1 MMSSRRV
8 CFRNGLLFTAL
19 VFAASL
25 GPSLGG
31 CGSAQ
36 RSGLPETVT
45 IELPDGTTVEAGQGT
60 GAPSLANSR
69 WEFFQSSSSAQ
80 GLAFVTI
87 IFGPEGNLESFQNN
101 TIAQEIFGD
110 TIVFDGQRHST
121 TQQGLSYAAATFGA
135 ETADATGF
143 AFEGRLTAFAAG
155 IQAANGTATA
165 TASYDPN
172 DPDTVVGTF
181 TFSTRVTIASIPDA
195 NIDDEFAFVG
205 HRVTE

>member
-1 MMSSRRV
+1 L
-8 CFRNGLLFTAL
+8 FFTASL
-19 VFAASL
+19 VLSL
-25 GPSLGG
+25 AG

-45 IELPDGTTVEAGQGT
+45 IELPDGTTVEADQGA
-60 GAPSLANSR
+60 GAPSLADSR
-69 WEFFQSSSSAQ
+69 WEFFHTSSSAQ
-80 GLAFVTI
+80 GIAFVTI
-87 IFGPEGNLESFQNN
+87 TFGAEGNLESFEDN
-101 TIAQEIFGD
+101 TIAPEIFGD

-121 TQQGLSYAAATFGA
+121 AQQGLQYAAATFGA

-155 IQAANGTATA
+155 IQAAKGTATA
-165 TASYDPN
+165 SATYDPD

-195 NIDDEFAFVG
+195 NMDDEFAFVG
-205 HRVTE
+205 HRLTE

>member
-8 CFRNGLLFTAL
+8 GFRNGLVFT
-19 VFAASL
+19 ASL
-25 GPSLGG
+25 GFSLAG

-36 RSGLPETVT
+36 RSGLPETVI
-45 IELPDGTTVEAGQGT
+45 IELPDGTTVEAEQGA
-60 GAPSLANSR
+60 GAPSLANSC
-69 WEFFQSSSSAQ
+69 WEFFRSSSSAQ
-80 GLAFVTI
+80 SLAFVTI
-87 IFGPEGNLESFQNN
+87 IFGPEGNLESFEDN
-101 TIAQEIFGD
+101 TIAPQIFGD

-121 TQQGLSYAAATFGA
+121 AQQGMQYAAATFGA

-143 AFEGRLTAFAAG
+143 AFEGRLTAFAVG

-165 TASYDPN
+165 SATYVPD

-195 NIDDEFAFVG
+195 DMDDEFAFVG

>member
-8 CFRNGLLFTAL
+8 GFRNVLVFTAA
-19 VFAASL
+19 FGFSL
-25 GPSLGG
+25 AG

-45 IELPDGTTVEAGQGT
+45 IELPDGTTVEADQGA
-60 GAPSLANSR
+60 GVASLANSR
-69 WEFFQSSSSAQ
+69 WEFFRTSSSAQ
-80 GLAFVTI
+80 ALAFVTI
-87 IFGPEGNLESFQNN
+87 IFGPEGNLESFEDN
-101 TIAQEIFGD
+101 TIAPEIFGD

-121 TQQGLSYAAATFGA
+121 TRQGLQYAAATFGA

-155 IQAANGTATA
+155 IQAAKGTATA
-165 TASYDPN
+165 SATYDPD

-195 NIDDEFAFVG
+195 NMDDEFAFVG
-205 HRVTE
+205 HRLTE

>member
-8 CFRNGLLFTAL
+8 CFRNGLVFT
-19 VFAASL
+19 ASL
-25 GPSLGG
+25 GLSLAG
-31 CGSAQ
+31 CGSGQ

-45 IELPDGTTVEAGQGT
+45 VELPDGTSVEVEQGAGV
-60 GAPSLANSR
+60 ASLANSR
-69 WEFFQSSSSAQ
+69 WEFFHTSSSAQ
-80 GLAFVTI
+80 ALAFVTI
-87 IFGPEGNLESFQNN
+87 IFGPEGNLESFENN
-101 TIAQEIFGD
+101 TIASEIFGD

-121 TQQGLSYAAATFGA
+121 TQQGLKYAAATFGA

-165 TASYDPN
+165 SATYDPN

-195 NIDDEFAFVG
+195 NMDDEFAFVG